1 MLSPAK
7 NQAGEVQFSVHF
19 LGHMTGDGFIMAVQ
33 LPHSSLTHQPSARIA
48 RLIPRFSIAISLLA
62 GVAIL
67 LILFYGTV
75 AFAQDPAAGGEATE
89 AVKKSESVLGWLI
102 QALGVKYIVIFLSLS
117 FIFIGLLI
125 MNILAVRRDSL
136 CPQHLV
142 EGFEAHL
149 DQKQYQE
156 AYELAKADESFLGS
170 VLSAGLAK
178 LSTSYQHAVTAMQ
191 EVGSEESM
199 KLEHRLSYLA
209 LIGTLSPMIGLF
221 GTVDGMI
228 SSFFVIASGGGTPD
242 PNKLAEGISTA
253 LLTTLIGLAIAIPAI
268 AAFNI
273 LKNRIQRMVLE
284 VGITSDNLMGR
295 FEKVGKKKE

>member
-1 MLSPAK
+1 MAFRSLI
-7 NQAGEVQFSVHF
+7 
-19 LGHMTGDGFIMAVQ
+19 GFIGVNNSA
-33 LPHSSLTHQPSARIA
+33 SLSLVSPPCSTQFCRTFRIA
-48 RLIPRFSIAISLLA
+48 FSILALSLVAWLALPAIEVLA
-62 GVAIL
+62 QEGDQA
-67 LILFYGTV
+67 
-75 AFAQDPAAGGEATE
+75 AAAAPAERSAL
-89 AVKKSESVLGWLI
+89 SWLTS
-102 QALGVKYIVIFLSLS
+102 ALGPLYIIVFMSLS
-117 FIFIGLLI
+117 FIFIAVLI

-170 VLSAGLAK
+170 VLSSGLAK
-178 LSTSYQHAVTAMQ
+178 LSTSYQHAINAMQ

-209 LIGTLSPMIGLF
+209 LIGTISPMIGLF

-228 SSFFVIASGGGTPD
+228 RSFYVIANGGGTPD

-268 AAFNI
+268 AAYN
-273 LKNRIQRMVLE
+273 LLRNRVQSMVLE
-284 VGITSDNLMGR
+284 VGIASENLMGR